1 MTPNWTRSRA
11 HPPPDPTKT
20 LDTFGDFA
28 TVFDRH
34 FAEIHRYIA
43 GRLGTTTSAD
53 DIAAETFLT
62 AYSNR
67 GSYDAAAGTVRAWLY
82 GIATRKVS
90 RHRRDEVRAY
100 RAMQRISVDAAP
112 GDLSDQA
119 TDRVMA
125 KGLQRQLAAA
135 LAELS
140 QRDRDVLLLVALA
153 DLSHAEVA
161 AALDIPY
168 GTVGSRLSRARK
180 KLRATLAAYDPTARP
195 PANQEEDGNHG

>member
-1 MTPNWTRSRA
+1 
-11 HPPPDPTKT
+11 
-20 LDTFGDFA
+20 
-28 TVFDRH
+28 
-34 FAEIHRYIA
+34 
-43 GRLGTTTSAD
+43 
-53 DIAAETFLT
+53 
-62 AYSNR
+62 
-67 GSYDAAAGTVRAWLY
+67 
-82 GIATRKVS
+82 
-90 RHRRDEVRAY
+90 
-100 RAMQRISVDAAP
+100 MQRISVDAAP

>member
-11 HPPPDPTKT
+11 HPPPDPAKT
-20 LDTFGDFA
+20 LDISGDFA

-43 GRLGTTTSAD
+43 GRLGTSASAD

-100 RAMQRISVDAAP
+100 RAMQRVSVDAAP

-135 LAELS
+135 LAQLP

-153 DLSHAEVA
+153 DLSHGEVA

-180 KLRATLAAYDPTARP
+180 KLRAALAAYDPTGRP
-195 PANQEEDGNHG
+195 PANQDEDDNHG